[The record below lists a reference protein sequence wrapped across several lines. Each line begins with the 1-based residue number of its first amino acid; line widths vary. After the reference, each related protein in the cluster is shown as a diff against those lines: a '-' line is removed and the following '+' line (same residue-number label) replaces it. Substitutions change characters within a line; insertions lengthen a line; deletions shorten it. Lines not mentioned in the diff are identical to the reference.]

1 MGLLDILALL
11 LFFVFLW
18 FFALF
23 RDFLAFL
30 GKFRTVKSLSFRSK
44 SLPFLLPGQSFRA
57 KSLSLDFRGFLWLL
71 KILGVRFALFFDFL
85 GSKGYFEGHT
95 VHSVIFMRFAPF
107 YLIDPRH
114 EAGTVHGI
122 TMLCLTSCY
131 MARGQYYCWSKSI
144 PADPWK
150 GPGPVLQ
157 LVETIPA
164 DPWKGP
170 GPVLKL
176 VEINV
181 AQLIQQVAAYSGT
194 LTKQTS
200 E

>member
-11 LFFVFLW
+11 LFFFVI

-57 KSLSLDFRGFLWLL
+57 KSLSLDFRGFFV
-71 KILGVRFALFFDFL
+71 IIEDFRGAFCSFFFDFL

-144 PADPWK
+144 PADP
-150 GPGPVLQ
+150 
-157 LVETIPA
+157 
-164 DPWKGP
+164 
-170 GPVLKL
+170 
-176 VEINV
+176 
-181 AQLIQQVAAYSGT
+181 
-194 LTKQTS
+194 
-200 E
+200 

>member
-1 MGLLDILALL
+1 
-11 LFFVFLW
+11 
-18 FFALF
+18 
-23 RDFLAFL
+23 
-30 GKFRTVKSLSFRSK
+30 
-44 SLPFLLPGQSFRA
+44 
-57 KSLSLDFRGFLWLL
+57 
-71 KILGVRFALFFDFL
+71 
-85 GSKGYFEGHT
+85 
-95 VHSVIFMRFAPF
+95 
-107 YLIDPRH
+107 
-114 EAGTVHGI
+114 
-122 TMLCLTSCY
+122 